1 MRKNPC
7 VTCRELKLAGW
18 VILLGGILTSA
29 SLGANPP
36 ATGSVTL
43 VWDPSPDLAVV
54 GYRLY
59 EGLASSDYT
68 VVIDVGNSTT
78 GTASNLNFGSTY
90 YFAVTDYDGTGEESP
105 SSGEISYTVVV
116 DAVHNGPVL
125 PGQGNLTMAQYSTLL
140 VTNTATDTDFPAL
153 ALNYS
158 LANPPV
164 GAVIS
169 TNGVITWTPGPS
181 QGHTTNLLTTVVTD
195 AGVTP
200 LSATNSFAV
209 VVNEINV
216 APVLPAPAD
225 QALAGLQPLLVTNT
239 ASELDM
245 PPVTLSYQLVGAP
258 PTAAIDAN
266 GVITWTPAVADVP
279 STNVFTT
286 VVTDNNPWAVN
297 AQQLSATN
305 SFTVMVNAIH
315 NGPVLPGQGNL
326 TMAQYTTLHVT
337 NTATDT
343 DVPALALNYS
353 LVNPPTGAVI
363 STNGVIN
370 WTPGPSQG
378 HTTNLLTTVVT
389 DAGVTPLSATN
400 SFAVVVNE
408 INVAPVLPAPADQ
421 ALAGLQPLL
430 VTNTASELDMPPVT
444 LSYQLVGAPPTA
456 AIDANGVITWTPA
469 VADVPSTNVFTTV
482 VTDNNPWAANA
493 QQLSATNSFTVM
505 VNLPAAPAPEIQSI
519 TVTDSLATITWASTP
534 SRVYRLQCVDSL
546 GSTNWQ
552 DLTLDVSAA
561 APTTAATDDVS
572 GVASRFYRVQLVP

>member
-216 APVLPAPAD
+216 APVLPVLAD

-239 ASELDM
+239 AS
-245 PPVTLSYQLVGAP
+245 A
-258 PTAAIDAN
+258 
-266 GVITWTPAVADVP
+266 
-279 STNVFTT
+279 
-286 VVTDNNPWAVN
+286 
-297 AQQLSATN
+297 
-305 SFTVMVNAIH
+305 
-315 NGPVLPGQGNL
+315 
-326 TMAQYTTLHVT
+326 
-337 NTATDT
+337 
-343 DVPALALNYS
+343 
-353 LVNPPTGAVI
+353 
-363 STNGVIN
+363 
-370 WTPGPSQG
+370 
-378 HTTNLLTTVVT
+378 
-389 DAGVTPLSATN
+389 
-400 SFAVVVNE
+400 
-408 INVAPVLPAPADQ
+408 
-421 ALAGLQPLL
+421 
-430 VTNTASELDMPPVT
+430 LDMPPVT